1 MIRADKA
8 SFNAEKRTRELPAI
22 VSSPDAAI
30 VGSDLAGRVVS
41 WNKSAQ
47 NLYGYTAEE
56 MLGQTIAIVIPEHL
70 REENLHL
77 LQGIAS
83 GQPRAD
89 CETVRRRKD
98 GSRVHVLLIVSP
110 IRSSQGQ
117 IIGASTIAHDLTEN
131 KRKQECE
138 HLAAVVESSDDA
150 IIGKSLDGTITAW
163 NPGAAN
169 LFGYSAIEAVGKPI
183 QMLLPP
189 ERMDEESDIL
199 ARIGDGVRVKHFETV
214 RVRKDGTQ
222 VPVSVTISP
231 IRDRLGAIIG
241 ASQIARDITDRM
253 HEEEVREQLAA
264 VVGSSD
270 DAIIGK
276 GLDGTITAWNPGAEN
291 LFGYSAP
298 EALGKPIQMLLP
310 PERAN
315 EESEIQ
321 ARIGRGEHLKHFET
335 VRVQKDGK
343 RIDVSVTISPIRDR
357 TGAVVGASKIAR
369 DITER
374 KCAEEELRKSEDRF
388 SKAFRQSPVAITIS
402 TEADGRYLDANES
415 FLTMTGYPRADVVGH
430 TALDLAFWVLPSLRI
445 DLLRQLQGGGDVT
458 DLRMQYRNST
468 GEIREAELSWERIEV
483 EGHPCLL
490 SFMRDITERI
500 RSENSLREYE
510 RVVEGLID
518 MIVVVDRDY
527 RYIIANRSFLNYR
540 DMEREQVIGHRVD
553 EVLEKETFE
562 SIVKEKMDECF
573 RGKVVQYQLK
583 YHYPDL
589 GERALFASYFPIAG
603 PTGIERIA
611 CVLRDITEQKRAE
624 EKLRKSEDRFSKA
637 FRQSPL
643 AITISTAADGRY
655 LDANESFLKMTG
667 FTREDVVGHTAS
679 ELAFWALPSLRKD
692 FLRELREGGAVTER
706 RMQFKTST
714 AETREAELSWEEI
727 EVEGQ
732 PCLLAFMRDITETE
746 RLEAQFLQAQ
756 KMEAVGRLAGGVAH
770 DFNNMLSVIIGYSDL
785 SVDLVG
791 PESSV
796 KRFLVQIKKA
806 SERAALLTRQLLA
819 FSRQQ
824 IVFPRILDLNDVVKN
839 LATMLLRMVGESISI
854 SFRPTTPLGS
864 IKADPGQIEQILM
877 NLVVNARDA
886 MPRGGEI
893 IIETAHAELDKDYVL
908 KHAGSQAGPHVVL
921 AISDSGSGIEES
933 IKSKIFEPFF
943 TTKGIGQGTGL
954 GLSTVFGIVT
964 QSKGSICVDS
974 ETGKGTTFKIYFPR
988 LAAKA
993 EELVQ
998 SHEVDDVISG
1008 SETILLVE
1016 DDDSVRKVTASLLTS
1031 AGYRVIEASNAEK
1044 AVEIMT
1050 ATELGIDLLLTDLIM
1065 FGQSGFDLFEEAKE
1079 IRPGLRSLFMSGY
1092 TGDLVALRG
1101 SLISERAFLPKPF
1114 TRISLLKKVHAAL
1127 HSE

>member
-169 LFGYSAIEAVGKPI
+169 LFGYSAIEDVGKPI

-335 VRVQKDGK
+335 VRVQ
-343 RIDVSVTISPIRDR
+343 
-357 TGAVVGASKIAR
+357 
-369 DITER
+369 
-374 KCAEEELRKSEDRF
+374 
-388 SKAFRQSPVAITIS
+388 
-402 TEADGRYLDANES
+402 N
-415 FLTMTGYPRADVVGH
+415 
-430 TALDLAFWVLPSLRI
+430 
-445 DLLRQLQGGGDVT
+445 
-458 DLRMQYRNST
+458 
-468 GEIREAELSWERIEV
+468 
-483 EGHPCLL
+483 
-490 SFMRDITERI
+490 
-500 RSENSLREYE
+500 
-510 RVVEGLID
+510 
-518 MIVVVDRDY
+518 
-527 RYIIANRSFLNYR
+527 
-540 DMEREQVIGHRVD
+540 
-553 EVLEKETFE
+553 
-562 SIVKEKMDECF
+562 
-573 RGKVVQYQLK
+573 
-583 YHYPDL
+583 
-589 GERALFASYFPIAG
+589 
-603 PTGIERIA
+603 
-611 CVLRDITEQKRAE
+611 
-624 EKLRKSEDRFSKA
+624 
-637 FRQSPL
+637 
-643 AITISTAADGRY
+643 
-655 LDANESFLKMTG
+655 
-667 FTREDVVGHTAS
+667 
-679 ELAFWALPSLRKD
+679 
-692 FLRELREGGAVTER
+692 
-706 RMQFKTST
+706 
-714 AETREAELSWEEI
+714 
-727 EVEGQ
+727 
-732 PCLLAFMRDITETE
+732 
-746 RLEAQFLQAQ
+746 
-756 KMEAVGRLAGGVAH
+756 
-770 DFNNMLSVIIGYSDL
+770 
-785 SVDLVG
+785 
-791 PESSV
+791 
-796 KRFLVQIKKA
+796 
-806 SERAALLTRQLLA
+806 
-819 FSRQQ
+819 
-824 IVFPRILDLNDVVKN
+824 
-839 LATMLLRMVGESISI
+839 
-854 SFRPTTPLGS
+854 
-864 IKADPGQIEQILM
+864 
-877 NLVVNARDA
+877 
-886 MPRGGEI
+886 
-893 IIETAHAELDKDYVL
+893 
-908 KHAGSQAGPHVVL
+908 
-921 AISDSGSGIEES
+921 
-933 IKSKIFEPFF
+933 
-943 TTKGIGQGTGL
+943 
-954 GLSTVFGIVT
+954 
-964 QSKGSICVDS
+964 
-974 ETGKGTTFKIYFPR
+974 
-988 LAAKA
+988 
-993 EELVQ
+993 
-998 SHEVDDVISG
+998 
-1008 SETILLVE
+1008 
-1016 DDDSVRKVTASLLTS
+1016 
-1031 AGYRVIEASNAEK
+1031 
-1044 AVEIMT
+1044 
-1050 ATELGIDLLLTDLIM
+1050 
-1065 FGQSGFDLFEEAKE
+1065 
-1079 IRPGLRSLFMSGY
+1079 
-1092 TGDLVALRG
+1092 
-1101 SLISERAFLPKPF
+1101 
-1114 TRISLLKKVHAAL
+1114 
-1127 HSE
+1127 